1 MGRTQTIP
9 SSSIRA
15 GAPLAWATIMRAHPI
30 VAAAWLSLLC
40 ALGVTS
46 CIQSPGEESWSNIP
60 IEIDA
65 EIEDLPLVD

>member
-1 MGRTQTIP
+1 
-9 SSSIRA
+9 
-15 GAPLAWATIMRAHPI
+15 MRAHPI